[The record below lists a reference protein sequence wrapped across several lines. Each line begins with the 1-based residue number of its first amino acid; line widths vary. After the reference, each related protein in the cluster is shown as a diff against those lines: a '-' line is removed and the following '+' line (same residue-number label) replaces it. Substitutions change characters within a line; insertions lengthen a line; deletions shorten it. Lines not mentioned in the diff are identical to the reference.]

1 MLYCCLVCLKLRD
14 VQSVLFLGIPSPFL
28 FYSKGTQLRDSW
40 GTVAVADV
48 PDSLCPYNCLSEV
61 RQQPGRQS
69 HRTWQVHLRSRAP
82 WGKEQVRTCFVL
94 VLRWETVTR
103 DQQQKGELAWSCIP
117 GKHAASGSFP
127 RGLSQSR
134 LEAGEACTA
143 SEYQLEVTGWHC
155 PHHTPMPTHTYDLS
169 YVLCFLI
176 QFSVLS

>member
-1 MLYCCLVCLKLRD
+1 MLYCRLACLKLRD
-14 VQSVLFLGIPSPFL
+14 IRSVLFLGIPPCFL
-28 FYSKGTQLRDSW
+28 FYYKGTQLRDSL

-94 VLRWETVTR
+94 VLRWETVAR
-103 DQQQKGELAWSCIP
+103 DQQQKGELAWSCIL

-134 LEAGEACTA
+134 LEAGEA
-143 SEYQLEVTGWHC
+143 
-155 PHHTPMPTHTYDLS
+155 
-169 YVLCFLI
+169 
-176 QFSVLS
+176 